1 MYEDGNY
8 RKLNAPQLPGESID
22 TQLNSINNLGWISGQ
37 VFTGGNWCGFW
48 VSGNDFDF
56 LEPRGSTDSQV
67 TGING
72 RDDIVGGH
80 DVLAGFVS
88 FAVETSE
95 ASEGT
100 KKFLH
105 GKASSLALQQSTMPG
120 LYEADSSA
128 TAPSTRQVGSDFKFQ
143 LLLRRMEFP

>member
-1 MYEDGNY
+1 VYEDGNY

-80 DVLAGFVS
+80 DILAGFVS

-100 KKFLH
+100 EKVPARQSLVSCASAINYARVVRSRLVRNRSVNKAG
-105 GKASSLALQQSTMPG
+105 GK
-120 LYEADSSA
+120 
-128 TAPSTRQVGSDFKFQ
+128 
-143 LLLRRMEFP
+143 